1 MNTKFLIRFA
11 LVALIFTTIIT
22 ACKKT
27 YQAPPQSSN
36 PKLIVTS
43 TIKDLKARHKVSGAF
58 DMIND
63 STIISGIVIANDKS
77 GNLYKEMYIR
87 DETGA
92 IAVELSGTLYT
103 NFPVG
108 KRVYI
113 KCYGMCL
120 SDYNNMIQLGVKA
133 IINGSPSLESVPTPL
148 VPNYV
153 IGGALN
159 SPDSAKPKIVTQAD
173 LTLTGSFMQFPLLG
187 DLIQLDGYEFQL
199 SDTRK
204 TYGDTS
210 SYKKSGELYIK
221 SCSGTSSLMVRTSG
235 YADFA
240 AKNPEAGN
248 GSITAIYTVYGSTKQ
263 LVIRDTTDVKFSGA
277 RCFLFEEDFGSLVTS
292 DNKTVFDFP
301 GWKNIPEVGTVK
313 FKNAVFGAS
322 GKCILANAFGSAS
335 PIATTWVVSPQ
346 IILPTGLNPKLS
358 FTTAFQFAIGPTTLK
373 PYISTNYDGGL
384 TPWTATWTEL
394 IPPTPIPANT
404 ATNYLISFS
413 PFVSSGNISLASYAT
428 GQKVYIAFKYEGGDP
443 GKTTNIELDDIK
455 ISKN

>member
-27 YQAPPQSSN
+27 YQDPPESAN
-36 PKLIVTS
+36 PTLVVTS
-43 TIKDLKARHKVSGAF
+43 TIKDLKARHKISGAF

-63 STIISGIVIANDKS
+63 TTIISGVVIANDKS

-113 KCYGMCL
+113 KCNGMCL

-148 VPNYV
+148 IPNYV
-153 IGGALN
+153 FGGSLGN
-159 SPDSAKPKIVTQAD
+159 FDFAKPKIVTQSD
-173 LTLTGSFMQFPLLG
+173 LTITGPTMQFPLLG
-187 DLIQLDGYEFQL
+187 DLIQLEGYEFQL

-210 SYKKSGELYIK
+210 SYKKAGELYIK
-221 SCSGTSSLMVRTSG
+221 SCSGTSSLLVRTSG

-240 AKNPEAGN
+240 AKNPASGN
-248 GSITAIYTVYGSTKQ
+248 GSIAAIYTVYGTTKQ
-263 LVIRDTTDVKFSGA
+263 LIIRDTNDVKFSGA

-292 DNKTVFDFP
+292 DNKKVFAFS
-301 GWKNIPEVGTVK
+301 GWKNIPELGTVK

-322 GKCILANAFGSAS
+322 GKCVLANAFGSSSAV
-335 PIATTWVVSPQ
+335 ATSWLVSPE
-346 IILPTGLNPKLS
+346 IILPAGLNPKLS
-358 FTTAFQFAIGPTTLK
+358 FTTAFQYAIGPTTLK

-384 TPWTATWTEL
+384 TPWSATWTEL

-404 ATNYLISFS
+404 ATSNSNSFS
-413 PFVSSGNISLASYAT
+413 AFVSSGNISLASYAT

-443 GKTTNIELDDIK
+443 GKTTNIELDDIR